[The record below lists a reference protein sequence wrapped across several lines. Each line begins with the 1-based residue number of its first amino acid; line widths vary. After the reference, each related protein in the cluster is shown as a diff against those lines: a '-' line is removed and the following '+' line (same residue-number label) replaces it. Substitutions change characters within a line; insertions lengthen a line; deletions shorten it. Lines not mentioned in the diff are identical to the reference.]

1 MKKIFSLFCA
11 GAMLLSTAS
20 AAFADAADKVI
31 LGNIYTGNEY
41 VEALAIEGDTIAYA
55 GDEAGVQAYIDDATE
70 ITTLE
75 EGQLVTAGLGDG
87 HTHVAAVMTALSGKT
102 CDLSVAPNRSLSECV
117 DIITQ
122 YVADNPDETV
132 YIGKGWINSAFE
144 NGCPTADILD
154 AICADKPMMFSSA
167 DGHSYWVNT
176 AMMELAGV
184 TKDTPQPK
192 GGTIEL
198 DENGEPNGCFRDTA
212 MYMIKNALP
221 LTSVETYKENIK
233 TAQELYASN
242 GYTSYI
248 EIIANEQSDP
258 VQAPLAEAYEELD
271 QAGELILDVQGGFV
285 LNNSEDALEVLDTA
299 IALKEQTAGGRFEL
313 TTIKIYMDGVIEG
326 ATAYMSESYEHR
338 EDYYGAGRWTEA
350 EDLDLLTQIIVK
362 ANEAGLTVHFHA
374 IGDQAV
380 ADAVECV
387 ERAYAEIGQSVLDA
401 RNAITHLQVVQ
412 DETMTEMAELNMIAV
427 LNPWAYK
434 ADGFYDET
442 EVVFLGEERA
452 SEEYPMKSFLDSGVT
467 ASFGTDYG
475 GSVIYKSMV
484 CYHVL
489 TARTADDND
498 PKSTLNPE
506 ECLSRTEALDAMT
519 KTVAYQLH
527 REERAGTLDVGKEA
541 SLVIFSQN
549 ILTVPDDDIVSTEI
563 VRTMSGGE
571 WVYGE

>member
-498 PKSTLNPE
+498 PESTLNPE

>member
-70 ITTLE
+70 VTTLE

-362 ANEAGLTVHFHA
+362 ANKAGLTVHFHA

-498 PKSTLNPE
+498 PESTLNPE

>member
-70 ITTLE
+70 VTTLE

-498 PKSTLNPE
+498 PESTLNPE